1 MKMNNKKK
9 ILIIL
14 LAVIVLIA
22 IVVAIVLSNTN
33 KKEEN
38 IEQAAKEIEFDYS
51 DSQVDMN
58 NTENAEVK
66 DGLKRAT
73 SEKLKEEKMYNDIR
87 IIEAEITA
95 TKNRASFIA
104 KVKSDLDKPVEGEI
118 IYVVFLK
125 KDGTELTKLETFFPD
140 LEPNGEAEITVSTNE
155 DIANAYDYYIER
167 ELPQD

>member
-1 MKMNNKKK
+1 MNNKKK
-9 ILIIL
+9 ILIIV
-14 LAVIVLIA
+14 LALTLTVVIA
-22 IVVAIVLSNTN
+22 IVAAIVLLNR
-33 KKEEN
+33 KEEN
-38 IEQAAKEIEFDYS
+38 IEQPTEEIEFDYS

-66 DGLKRAT
+66 DGLKIAT

-104 KVKSDLDKPVEGEI
+104 KVKSDLDKPIQGEI

-125 KDGTELTKLETFFPD
+125 KDGTELTRLETFFPD
-140 LEPNGEAEITVSTNE
+140 LEPNGDAEITASTNE

-167 ELPQD
+167 KLPQD